1 MATTRPNPSPTT
13 PAPPPADAPPAP
25 PTSLPTA
32 RLPAVGPFRADAARA
47 PHRAFGGRA
56 SGDPE
61 SDTGGAEVAGLTR
74 LTPSISTGGRGIP
87 RGPRRLAGPLVLL
100 AVWWLGSAQGL
111 IPASILPSP
120 TTVASTFGDLIVN
133 GQLPKAMGVSLQ
145 RVAIGVAIG
154 LFCGGGPA
162 LIAGLFRLG
171 EDLIDAPMQMIRTL
185 PWAGLIPLLIIW
197 LGIDELPKVA
207 LVSLAVALPLYI
219 NTYAGIRNVDNSL
232 VEVARTLR
240 LSRLGLIRHVVL
252 PGALPNSLIGLR
264 WALGSAWLAL
274 VFAEQVNAR
283 AGIGY
288 LITSAR
294 EVYRVDIIIVALV
307 VYACLGLAADAIVR
321 LLEKGLLA
329 WRPSF
334 QGT

>member
-1 MATTRPNPSPTT
+1 
-13 PAPPPADAPPAP
+13 
-25 PTSLPTA
+25 
-32 RLPAVGPFRADAARA
+32 
-47 PHRAFGGRA
+47 
-56 SGDPE
+56 
-61 SDTGGAEVAGLTR
+61 
-74 LTPSISTGGRGIP
+74 
-87 RGPRRLAGPLVLL
+87 
-100 AVWWLGSAQGL
+100 
-111 IPASILPSP
+111 
-120 TTVASTFGDLIVN
+120 VASTFGDLIVN

-219 NTYAGIRNVDNSL
+219 NTYAGIRNAD
-232 VEVARTLR
+232 
-240 LSRLGLIRHVVL
+240 
-252 PGALPNSLIGLR
+252 NSLIGLR